1 MAGKNSHNYICLNKN
16 DSKFLEE
23 THLEDLLDV
32 EGRKNVPVRTENVR
46 KSIEHHLERKRL
58 KQQIVDFDLEDDYYD
73 EH

>member
-1 MAGKNSHNYICLNKN
+1 MGNKTPHDYICLNEN

-32 EGRKNVPVRTENVR
+32 EGRTNVPVRTGNTR

-58 KQQIVDFDLEDDYYD
+58 KQQIVDFDLYD

>member
-1 MAGKNSHNYICLNKN
+1 MASKNSHVYVCLNKN

-32 EGRKNVPVRTENVR
+32 EGRKNVPVRTENIR